1 MEIDSPPDT
10 IVEEREELMVSA
22 NGGFIT
28 RRKAH
33 FLKPTAISSNGEK
46 ISELPQ
52 ASVSPKPSIFDQ
64 KDLSEKVSFKGW
76 RRPTQKWKT
85 WVHNMHAKHRAL
97 WEQVGIYEAVMSS
110 RYSIRQHKQLV
121 LCLAEKWCPGT
132 NTFVFPWGEATIT
145 LEDVMVCGGFSVLG
159 ESVLSPLKS
168 KQLVEIEER
177 LNKGRKEATKGD
189 CGSPTPRA
197 WMDYFMGNGNELEH
211 EAFLSLWLSSFVFV
225 SSSSVAC
232 IGKHVFPIAIH
243 LARGNRLALA
253 PAVLSSIYRDLNL
266 FKDRFFGSVVVQTNE
281 LVNFYAPFQLVQVW
295 VWERFPGLRPTPNSI
310 SPGEPRVAR
319 WNKLKAN
326 VIDVKVAME
335 TAGRSF
341 QWRPYVITI
350 DGWSLPKFY
359 GDKEQHVLIDSRVH
373 LDEEIHSFA
382 RCLRGSELVGLGSVE
397 QYVPHRVSMQFG
409 MDQDLPGC
417 FARCNGNPDMAWR
430 NYSRPIRDAVLY
442 VPPRLFESDV
452 TSQYSEWWKQSVVAH
467 CDDSK
472 PFLKRP
478 RSSRK
483 HGVSVR
489 EKVCKGNSSK
499 EKEDKEVEAGD
510 LAQAVDTEDRLTIRE
525 LLTRAEHNSVNTVMI
540 GASESPL
547 GAQSQPCST
556 KEVEAL
562 AKMEAN
568 MKRCAVNM
576 ESSDEA
582 KKYETLDNIFKRL
595 SVRECENMPMITAIT
610 DKEDVEKTEYEPKQ
624 DDNVTKNGNSIRE
637 SKGSVTDDV
646 KSKPGLK
653 DGGESIDTTDL
664 FTLSVELET
673 RVCRLEKRLAKLK
686 K

>member
-1 MEIDSPPDT
+1 MEIDSTVDT

-22 NGGFIT
+22 NGGFST

-33 FLKPTAISSNGEK
+33 FLKPTAISSTGK

-52 ASVSPKPSIFDQ
+52 ASVFPKPFIYDL

-85 WVHNMHAKHRAL
+85 WVHSMHAKHRAL
-97 WEQVGIYEAVMSS
+97 WEKVGIYQAVMSS
-110 RYSIRQHKQLV
+110 RYDIKQDKQLL
-121 LCLAEKWCPGT
+121 LCFAEKWCPET
-132 NTFVFPWGEATIT
+132 NTMMFPWGEVTIT

-159 ESVLSPLKS
+159 QSVLSPLKC
-168 KQLVEIEER
+168 KQLVEVEER
-177 LNKGRKEATKGD
+177 LNKGRKEATRGNCEK
-189 CGSPTPRA
+189 STPRA
-197 WMDYFMGNGNELEH
+197 WMDYFMGTGNELEH

-225 SSSSVAC
+225 CSTSLTY
-232 IGKHVFPIAIH
+232 IGSHVFPIAIH
-243 LARGNRLALA
+243 LARGNRVALA

-266 FKDRFFGSVVVQTNE
+266 IKDGFFGSVVAQTNE
-281 LVNFYAPFQLVQVW
+281 LVNLYAPFQLVQVW
-295 VWERFPGLRPTPNSI
+295 VWERFPGLRPTPKPI
-310 SPGEPRVAR
+310 SPGEPRIAR
-319 WNKLKAN
+319 WNRLKGN
-326 VIDVKVAME
+326 VTDVKLAME
-335 TAGRSF
+335 SAGRSF
-341 QWRPYVITI
+341 QWRPYVIEI

-359 GDKEQHVLIDSRVH
+359 GDKEQHVLIDSCVH

-452 TSQYSEWWKQSVVAH
+452 TSQYLDWWKQSVAAH
-467 CDDSK
+467 CGAIK
-472 PFLKRP
+472 PILKRP
-478 RSSRK
+478 RSSKK
-483 HGVSVR
+483 HHVSGR

-510 LAQAVDTEDRLTIRE
+510 LVQEDTEDRLTLRE
-525 LLTRAEHNSVNTVMI
+525 LLICAKHKSVNTVTS

-562 AKMEAN
+562 AETEAN
-568 MKRCAVNM
+568 TTRCAVNM

-582 KKYETLDNIFKRL
+582 KKYETLDNIFNRL
-595 SVRECENMPMITAIT
+595 SVGECKNMPMITAVT
-610 DKEDVEKTEYEPKQ
+610 DKEDVEKAEYEPKQ
-624 DDNVTKNGNSIRE
+624 DDNVTENGNPIRE
-637 SKGSVTDDV
+637 SKGSDTDDV

-653 DGGESIDTTDL
+653 DGGQSIDTTNL
-664 FTLSVELET
+664 FTLSLELET
-673 RVCRLEKRLAKLK
+673 RICRLEKRFAKLK